1 MYDVF
6 VFSTACHPVSL
17 SFPDPLLERAQA
29 GDADAFCELV
39 HPLETR
45 LVRQAWC
52 LCGDA
57 SQAED
62 LAQETLAEGWK
73 SLRRFN
79 GQCQL
84 FTWLC
89 AILLNR
95 HRNGLRVYRPI
106 TLTALDGTDCD
117 GLQRGLENVPDPAA
131 LPSESLQQR
140 EHSELVRRCIAALPE
155 KQQQVIFF
163 RFYVDDSIDGIAAA
177 LGCSPGT
184 VKSRLFNAL
193 ERLRGMNAL
202 NRAMPFSE
210 SEVKTP

>member
-1 MYDVF
+1 M
-6 VFSTACHPVSL
+6 FSTTFQPVSL
-17 SFPDPLLERAQA
+17 SLPDPLLERAQA

-62 LAQETLAEGWK
+62 LAQETLVEAWK

-79 GQCQL
+79 GQCQF

-95 HRNGLRVYRPI
+95 RRNSLRVHPPI
-106 TLTALDGTDCD
+106 TLTALSRSDRDE
-117 GLQRGLENVPDPAA
+117 LQNGLENSPDPAA
-131 LPSESLQQR
+131 LPDETLQQR
-140 EHSELVRRCIAALPE
+140 EHADLVRQCIAALPE
-155 KQQQVIFF
+155 KQRQVIFL

-177 LGCSPGT
+177 LDCSPGT

-202 NRAMPFSE
+202 NRSMPFAE